1 MESINNQKLTR
12 YKMTRERARKMGKD
26 IGLGWIAFGMAL
38 LFAPMIKLLVF
49 LSMVVTGG
57 V

>member
-1 MESINNQKLTR
+1 
-12 YKMTRERARKMGKD
+12 MTRERARKMGKD
-26 IGLGWIAFGMAL
+26 IGLGMTALGLAL

-49 LSMVVTGG
+49 LCMVVTGG

>member
-1 MESINNQKLTR
+1 
-12 YKMTRERARKMGKD
+12 MTRERARKMGKD
-26 IGLGWIAFGMAL
+26 IGLGWMAFGMAL

-49 LSMVVTGG
+49 LCMVVTGG